1 MIKNYKIRC
10 RSKDREEAMQYNT
23 HRNDIDD
30 ILKIKLPRGHNKDA
44 VAWHYE
50 KTGCFSIKSA
60 YRLSMD
66 WKREW
71 NDNQLE
77 L

>member
-10 RSKDREEAMQYNT
+10 RSKDGEEAMQYNT

-44 VAWHYE
+44 VA
-50 KTGCFSIKSA
+50 
-60 YRLSMD
+60 
-66 WKREW
+66 
-71 NDNQLE
+71 
-77 L
+77 